1 MISQGV
7 FMDPEEA
14 KTDPKTD
21 VIAKDPNK
29 VKAFFDHLNLF
40 LIKNTPG
47 MRVIKTMIAIL
58 ICLGIEALRLKDGT
72 QYHSSIATTVCMQP
86 NLKSTTKTAKERV
99 IGTLIAGLY
108 GFLVLTFVFPALDI
122 ARNHWSYFLITALLS
137 LPLMTIM
144 IWIKTPGPIAITV
157 IVYLIVTLK
166 TNNDLTP
173 MAYTLDRVIDTLIGI
188 AVALFVNWLP
198 PLNKIGKK
206 MGHVEI
212 SPAPAADPNKKS

>member
-1 MISQGV
+1 MHGA
-7 FMDPEEA
+7 FMTEDS
-14 KTDPKTD
+14 
-21 VIAKDPNK
+21 VSKDPIHDENAK
-29 VKAFFDHLNLF
+29 NPSKGKAFIDQLNLF

-58 ICLGIEALRLKDGT
+58 ICLGIEAIRQKDGT

-86 NLKSTTKTAKERV
+86 NLKSTSKTARERV

-108 GFLVLTFVFPALDI
+108 AFLVLTFVFPALNI
-122 ARNHWSYFLITALLS
+122 ARDHWSYFLITALLS

-144 IWIKTPGPIAITV
+144 IWIKVPGPIAITV

-166 TNNDLTP
+166 TSDLTP
-173 MAYTLDRVIDTLIGI
+173 MAYTIERVADTLIGI
-188 AVALFVNWLP
+188 AVALLVNWFP
-198 PLNKIGKK
+198 PLNKLGKK

-212 SPAPAADPNKKS
+212 SPVPKNDLNKKT